1 MNYQEGDIIEIN
13 NKEYVIYAIIK
24 QENNVYYYLI
34 SNFKPVEI
42 LFAKNTGIEEKDELT
57 LINEQQE
64 KIKVFDLFKSI
75 YIK

>member
-24 QENNVYYYLI
+24 QKNNVYYYLI

-42 LFAKNTGIEEKDELT
+42 LFAKNTGIEEKNELT